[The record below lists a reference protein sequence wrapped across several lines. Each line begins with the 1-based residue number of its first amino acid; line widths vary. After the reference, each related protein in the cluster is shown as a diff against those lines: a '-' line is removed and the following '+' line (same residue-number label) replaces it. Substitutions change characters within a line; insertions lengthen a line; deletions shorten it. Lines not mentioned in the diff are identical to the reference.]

1 MQSSKVKDLTMQ
13 LENNHSKYWG
23 DKFEIS
29 IENPVKIRLL
39 EGKRSIPELWL
50 YLLFKVFLSFLKFT
64 YNFLQIAKTILLF
77 S

>member
-1 MQSSKVKDLTMQ
+1 MQ

-29 IENPVKIRLL
+29 IENPVKIKLL

-64 YNFLQIAKTILLF
+64 YNFLQIAKTIPLIN
-77 S
+77 

>member
-1 MQSSKVKDLTMQ
+1 MQ

-29 IENPVKIRLL
+29 IENPVKIRPL

-77 S
+77 N

>member
-1 MQSSKVKDLTMQ
+1 MQ

-50 YLLFKVFLSFLKFT
+50 YLLFKVFLSLLEFT